1 MLTVIGQFKLARN
14 GEYRL
19 PLTPVVILVNFILPR
34 KGQNVWLFVTSL
46 FFYAWGE
53 PFFVLVMA
61 GSIVINFFLALII
74 DENKD
79 QIIAR
84 RLLLVIDVFMNLGI
98 LFVYKYMNF
107 VTSILHQYDNSI
119 MVTEYVL
126 PIGISFYTFQAL
138 SYVVDVYRG
147 EKAQTSLINVGL
159 YIALFPQLIAGP
171 IVRYGDI
178 KEQLIERRATL
189 DKFSEGIFRFLIGFN
204 KKMLIANM
212 VAIVADQAFV
222 ADSVRT
228 VFMAWI
234 GALCYTLQIYFD
246 FSGYSDMAIGLG
258 KLMGFELPKNF
269 DYPYAS
275 KTITEFWRRWHISLG
290 QWFKDYL
297 YFPLGGSRVASKTR
311 LVFNL
316 MFVWLMTGIWHGAN
330 KTFIMWGI
338 MYGILI
344 SIEKI
349 FAIPTRIEKNKFVK
363 SVYQTFTLITVMI
376 GWVIFRSE
384 HLHAAYWYVLDMLGL
399 RGGGIV
405 NKTDIFWVREYG
417 IFIVFGLLFSFP
429 IFKCAVKIIKDRNT
443 ILDNTVDAVIYF
455 VNIILFVVGVS
466 YLVISA
472 HNPFIYFNF

>member
-1 MLTVIGQFKLARN
+1 MLFTSLEFLLFF
-14 GEYRL
+14 L
-19 PLTPVVILVNFILPR
+19 PIVILVYIDLPR
-34 KGQNVWLFVTSL
+34 KAQNVWLFVTSL

-61 GSIVINFFLALII
+61 GSIVINFFLALLI
-74 DENKD
+74 DANKD
-79 QIIAR
+79 RIITR
-84 RLLLVIDVFMNLGI
+84 RVFLVIDVLMNLGI

-107 VTSILHQYDNSI
+107 VTSILHQYNSSI
-119 MVTEYVL
+119 TVTEYVL

-147 EKAQTSLINVGL
+147 EKAQKNLINVGL

-178 KEQLIERRATL
+178 KDQLIERKTSL
-189 DKFSEGIFRFLIGFN
+189 DKFSDGIFKFLIGFN

-212 VAIVADQAFV
+212 VAIIADQAFA
-222 ADSVRT
+222 ADTTRT

-258 KLMGFELPKNF
+258 KMMGFELPKNF
-269 DYPYAS
+269 DYPYCS
-275 KTITEFWRRWHISLG
+275 RTITEFWRRWHISLG
-290 QWFKDYL
+290 SWFKDYL
-297 YFPLGGSRVASKTR
+297 YFPLGGSRVSGKAR

-330 KTFIMWGI
+330 MTFILWGI
-338 MYGILI
+338 MYGIFI

-349 FAIPTRIEKNKFVK
+349 FSIPSRIQKKKYAGKLYRV
-363 SVYQTFTLITVMI
+363 FTMIVVMI
-376 GWVIFRSE
+376 GWVIFRSDN
-384 HLHAAYWYVLDMLGL
+384 LSAAHWYLLDLLGL
-399 RGGGIV
+399 RGGGIIL
-405 NKTDIFWVREYG
+405 KTDIFWVREYG
-417 IFIVFGLLFSFP
+417 IYIVFGLLFSFP
-429 IFKCAVKIIKDRNT
+429 IIEWAVGKIKNRNSV
-443 ILDNTVDAVIYF
+443 LDHAVDAALYIA
-455 VNIILFVVGVS
+455 NIALFVIGVS

>member
-1 MLTVIGQFKLARN
+1 MLFTSLEFLLFF
-14 GEYRL
+14 L
-19 PLTPVVILVNFILPR
+19 PIVVLINMFLPR
-34 KGQNVWLFVTSL
+34 KAQNVWLFIASL

-53 PFFVLVMA
+53 PFWVIVMA
-61 GSIVINFFLALII
+61 GSIFINYLLALKI
-74 DENKD
+74 DENKENLTV
-79 QIIAR
+79 R
-84 RLLLVIDVFMNLGI
+84 RLFLIIDIFMNFGI

-107 VTSILHQYDNSI
+107 TTSILHQFNSDI
-119 MVTEYVL
+119 VVTEYVL

-147 EKAQTSLINVGL
+147 EKAQTSLVNVGL

-178 KEQLIERRATL
+178 KEQLVERRTTIE
-189 DKFSEGIFRFLIGFN
+189 KFSEGLIKFLIGFN
-204 KKMLIANM
+204 KKMLISNM

-222 ADSVRT
+222 PDTKRT
-228 VFMAWI
+228 IFMAWI

-258 KLMGFELPKNF
+258 RILGFELPKNF

-297 YFPLGGSRVASKTR
+297 YFPLGGSRVDNKGR
-311 LVFNL
+311 LIFNL

-330 KTFIMWGI
+330 MTFILWGI
-338 MYGILI
+338 MYGVLI

-349 FAIPTRIEKNKFVK
+349 FAIPSKIDKKKTTRF
-363 SVYQTFTLITVMI
+363 VYQVFTMITVII

-399 RGGGIV
+399 RGGSV
-405 NKTDIFWVREYG
+405 VSKTDIYWVREYG
-417 IFIVFGLLFSFP
+417 IYMVVGIIGSFP
-429 IFKCAVKIIKDRNT
+429 ILKCCVQTIQNKIPEC
-443 ILDNTVDAVIYF
+443 VIDTCIYL
-455 VNIILFVVGVS
+455 VNIALFIIGVS

>member
-1 MLTVIGQFKLARN
+1 MLFTSLEFLLFF
-14 GEYRL
+14 L
-19 PLTPVVILVNFILPR
+19 PIVILVYIVLPR
-34 KGQNVWLFVTSL
+34 KAQNVWLFVTSL

-61 GSIVINFFLALII
+61 GSIVINFFLALLI
-74 DENKD
+74 DANKD
-79 QIIAR
+79 RIITR
-84 RLLLVIDVFMNLGI
+84 RVFLVIDVLMNLGI

-107 VTSILHQYDNSI
+107 VTSILHQYNSSI
-119 MVTEYVL
+119 TVTEYVL

-147 EKAQTSLINVGL
+147 EKAQKNLINVGL

-178 KEQLIERRATL
+178 KDQLIERKTSL
-189 DKFSEGIFRFLIGFN
+189 DKFSDGIFKFLIGFN

-212 VAIVADQAFV
+212 VAIIADQAFA
-222 ADSVRT
+222 ADTTRT

-258 KLMGFELPKNF
+258 KMMGFELPKNF
-269 DYPYAS
+269 DYPYCS
-275 KTITEFWRRWHISLG
+275 RTITEFWRRWHISLG
-290 QWFKDYL
+290 SWFKDYL
-297 YFPLGGSRVASKTR
+297 YFPLGGSRVSGKAR

-330 KTFIMWGI
+330 MTFILWGI
-338 MYGILI
+338 MYGIFI

-349 FAIPTRIEKNKFVK
+349 FSIPSRIQKKKYAGKLYRV
-363 SVYQTFTLITVMI
+363 FTMIVVMI
-376 GWVIFRSE
+376 GWVIFRSDN
-384 HLHAAYWYVLDMLGL
+384 LSAAHWYLLDLLGL
-399 RGGGIV
+399 RGGGIIL
-405 NKTDIFWVREYG
+405 KTDIFWVREYG
-417 IFIVFGLLFSFP
+417 IYIVFGLLFSFP
-429 IFKCAVKIIKDRNT
+429 IIEWAVGKIKNRNSV
-443 ILDNTVDAVIYF
+443 LDHAVDAALYIA
-455 VNIILFVVGVS
+455 NIALFVIGVS

>member
-1 MLTVIGQFKLARN
+1 MLFTSLEFL
-14 GEYRL
+14 L
-19 PLTPVVILVNFILPR
+19 FFLPVVVLVNMVLPR
-34 KGQNVWLFVTSL
+34 KAQNVWLFVTSL

-53 PFFVLVMA
+53 PFFVLIMA
-61 GSIVINFFLALII
+61 GSIVINYLLALII
-74 DENKD
+74 DKNRKHPGM
-79 QIIAR
+79 R
-84 RLLLVIDVFMNLGI
+84 RLLLVIDVVMNLGI

-107 VTSILHQYDNSI
+107 TTSILHGFNSNVV
-119 MVTEYVL
+119 VTEYVL

-147 EKAQTSLINVGL
+147 EKAQTNLVNVGL

-178 KEQLIERRATL
+178 KAQLIDRKATR
-189 DKFSEGIFRFLIGFN
+189 DKFAEGVFRFLIGFN

-212 VAIVADQAFV
+212 VATVADQAFV
-222 ADSVRT
+222 ADSTRT
-228 VFMAWI
+228 VLMAWI

-258 KLMGFELPKNF
+258 KMMGFELPKNF
-269 DYPYAS
+269 DYPYVS
-275 KTITEFWRRWHISLG
+275 KTVTEFWRRWHISLG
-290 QWFKDYL
+290 SWFKDYL
-297 YFPLGGSRVASKTR
+297 YFPLGGSRVSNKRR

-330 KTFIMWGI
+330 MTFILWGI

-344 SIEKI
+344 SIEKVL
-349 FAIPTRIEKNKFVK
+349 AIPSRVEKKK
-363 SVYQTFTLITVMI
+363 SVKIAYQIFTMIAVMI

-384 HLHAAYWYVLDMLGL
+384 NLHEAYRYVLDMLGL
-399 RGGGIV
+399 RSGGLV
-405 NKTDIFWVREYG
+405 QKADIYWVREYG
-417 IFIVFGLLFSFP
+417 IYIIFGIVFSFP
-429 IFKCAVKIIKDRNT
+429 IFKFAVQKLKDRYTTWN
-443 ILDNTVDAVIYF
+443 NAVDAAVYIA
-455 VNIILFVVGVS
+455 NIVLFGVGVS

>member
-1 MLTVIGQFKLARN
+1 MLFTSLEFLLFF
-14 GEYRL
+14 L
-19 PLTPVVILVNFILPR
+19 PIVILVYIVLPR
-34 KGQNVWLFVTSL
+34 KAQNVWLFVTSL

-61 GSIVINFFLALII
+61 GSIVINFFLALLI
-74 DENKD
+74 DANKD
-79 QIIAR
+79 RIITR
-84 RLLLVIDVFMNLGI
+84 RVFLVIDVLMNLGI

-107 VTSILHQYDNSI
+107 VTSILHQYNSSI
-119 MVTEYVL
+119 IVTEYVL

-147 EKAQTSLINVGL
+147 EKAQKNLINVGL

-178 KEQLIERRATL
+178 KDQLIERKTSL
-189 DKFSEGIFRFLIGFN
+189 DKFSDGIFKFLIGFN

-212 VAIVADQAFV
+212 VAIIADQAFA
-222 ADSVRT
+222 ADTTRT

-258 KLMGFELPKNF
+258 KMMGFELPKNF
-269 DYPYAS
+269 DYPYCS
-275 KTITEFWRRWHISLG
+275 RTITEFWRRWHISLG
-290 QWFKDYL
+290 SWFKDYL
-297 YFPLGGSRVASKTR
+297 YFPLGGSRVSGKAR

-330 KTFIMWGI
+330 MTFILWGI
-338 MYGILI
+338 MYGIFI

-349 FAIPTRIEKNKFVK
+349 FSIPSRIQKKKYAGKLYRV
-363 SVYQTFTLITVMI
+363 FTMIVVMI
-376 GWVIFRSE
+376 GWVIFRSDN
-384 HLHAAYWYVLDMLGL
+384 LSAAHWYLLDLLGL
-399 RGGGIV
+399 RGGGIIL
-405 NKTDIFWVREYG
+405 KTDIFWVREYG
-417 IFIVFGLLFSFP
+417 IYIVFGLLFSFP
-429 IFKCAVKIIKDRNT
+429 IIEWAVGKIKNRNSV
-443 ILDNTVDAVIYF
+443 LDHAVDAALYIA
-455 VNIILFVVGVS
+455 NIALFVIGVS

>member
-1 MLTVIGQFKLARN
+1 MLFTSLEFLLFF
-14 GEYRL
+14 L
-19 PLTPVVILVNFILPR
+19 PIVILVYIVLPR
-34 KGQNVWLFVTSL
+34 KAQNVWLFVTSL

-61 GSIVINFFLALII
+61 GSIVINFFLALLI
-74 DENKD
+74 DANKD
-79 QIIAR
+79 RIITR
-84 RLLLVIDVFMNLGI
+84 RVFLVIDVLMNLGI

-107 VTSILHQYDNSI
+107 VTSILHQYNSSI
-119 MVTEYVL
+119 TVTEYVL

-147 EKAQTSLINVGL
+147 EKAQKNLINVGL

-178 KEQLIERRATL
+178 KDQLIERKTSL
-189 DKFSEGIFRFLIGFN
+189 DKFSDGIFKFLIGFN

-212 VAIVADQAFV
+212 VAIIADQAFA
-222 ADSVRT
+222 ADTTRT

-258 KLMGFELPKNF
+258 KMMGFELPKNF
-269 DYPYAS
+269 DYPYCS
-275 KTITEFWRRWHISLG
+275 RTITEFWRRWHISLG
-290 QWFKDYL
+290 SWFKDYL
-297 YFPLGGSRVASKTR
+297 YFPLGGSRVSGKAR

-330 KTFIMWGI
+330 MTFILWGI
-338 MYGILI
+338 MYGIFI

-349 FAIPTRIEKNKFVK
+349 FSIPSRIQKKKYAGKLYRV
-363 SVYQTFTLITVMI
+363 FTMIVVMI
-376 GWVIFRSE
+376 GWVIFRSDN
-384 HLHAAYWYVLDMLGL
+384 LSAAHWYLLDLLGL
-399 RGGGIV
+399 RGGGIIL
-405 NKTDIFWVREYG
+405 KTDIFWVREYG
-417 IFIVFGLLFSFP
+417 IYIVFGLLFSFP
-429 IFKCAVKIIKDRNT
+429 IIEWAVGKIKNRNS
-443 ILDNTVDAVIYF
+443 ILDHAVDAALYIA
-455 VNIILFVVGVS
+455 NIALFVIGVS